1 MGCFFGNIN
10 RDRNPFYYTCIY
22 YRKKIGIGMII
33 ISVVLAL
40 ITKKYW
46 WDKLKQGASQ
56 LEK

>member
-46 WDKLKQGASQ
+46 WDKLKQGGIAA
-56 LEK
+56 